1 MKKLLISFFAVFAIV
16 GVSNT
21 GYGLAKKVETL
32 NVSYHAKIND
42 AAR

>member
-1 MKKLLISFFAVFAIV
+1 MKKLLLSVLAVFAIV

-21 GYGLAKKVETL
+21 GYGSAKKVESITA
-32 NVSYHAKIND
+32 SYHAKIAN